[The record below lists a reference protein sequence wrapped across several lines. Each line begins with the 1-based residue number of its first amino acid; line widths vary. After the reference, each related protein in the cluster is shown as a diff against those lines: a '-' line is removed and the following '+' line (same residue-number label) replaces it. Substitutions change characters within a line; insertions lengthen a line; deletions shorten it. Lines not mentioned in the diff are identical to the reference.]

1 MPITEARVETD
12 RPSRYLVQ
20 LCKHLSNKG
29 RHLGHRPRSHHGGAS
44 AAPTDGHRPPGLR
57 PDQIHVEWS
66 DTQGVLTLPWG
77 RCTLHAERDALVLRA
92 EGDDEQGLRRLQ
104 ELVTTHLDRFGRR
117 EGLQVDWQDE
127 QDEQVG
133 HGAGAPAARHQKDS
147 AVARTSSLRRRHLT
161 WAGIAFLALAI
172 IAVHLGLAE
181 AVLSGPRWTD
191 WTIGAV
197 LAVVVVK
204 IAAATALG
212 RHAHRRGRRRTG

>member
-1 MPITEARVETD
+1 MPIAEARVETD

-29 RHLGHRPRSHHGGAS
+29 RHLGHRP
-44 AAPTDGHRPPGLR
+44 PGHRPPGLR

-104 ELVTTHLDRFGRR
+104 ELMATHLERFGRR
-117 EGLQVDWQDE
+117 EGLQVNWQDE
-127 QDEQVG
+127 QAGQ
-133 HGAGAPAARHQKDS
+133 GAGAPAARHEDS
-147 AVARTSSLRRRHLT
+147 GDARTSSPRRGHLAS
-161 WAGIAFLALAI
+161 AGVAILALAI

-191 WTIGAV
+191 WAVGAV

-204 IAAATALG
+204 IAALTALG